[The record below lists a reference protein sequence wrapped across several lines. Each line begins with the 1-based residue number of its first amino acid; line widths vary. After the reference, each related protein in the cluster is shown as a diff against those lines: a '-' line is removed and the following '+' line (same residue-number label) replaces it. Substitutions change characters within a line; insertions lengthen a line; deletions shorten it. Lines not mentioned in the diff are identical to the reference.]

1 MRFLIDDANIDRI
14 KELYKY
20 YPIDGVTTNPSILAK
35 YGKPPYEALLAIR
48 EFIGNKA
55 QLHAQVIST
64 TAEDMVEEGRKIER
78 ILGNNTYIKIPTVP
92 EGLRAMQILRGEGY
106 HVTATA
112 IYTPMQAYLAAKA
125 GAEYAAPY
133 VNRID
138 NLGGDG
144 VTSTK
149 NMHNIYV
156 RNGMPTKIL
165 AAGFKNSQQVQE
177 LCEYGIGSLTIA
189 SDVIENLIKNANV
202 TTAVNDFVADFESL
216 CGKGKTML
224 NCEE

>member
-1 MRFLIDDANIDRI
+1 MILLIDDADIDRI
-14 KELYKY
+14 RRIYNY

-35 YGKPPYEALLAIR
+35 CGRPPYVALREIR

-55 QLHAQVIST
+55 ELHAQVISR
-64 TAEDMVEEGRKIER
+64 TAEEMVKEGRKIEQM
-78 ILGNNTYIKIPTVP
+78 LGNNTYIKIPTVP
-92 EGLRAMQILRGEGY
+92 EGLKAMRILSGEGY

-125 GAEYAAPY
+125 GAEFAAPY

-138 NLGGDG
+138 NLGNDG
-144 VTSTK
+144 IQSTK
-149 NMHNIYV
+149 KMHDIYTHG
-156 RNGMPTKIL
+156 NTKTRIL

-177 LCEYGIGSLTIA
+177 LCEYGITSVTVA
-189 SDVIENLIKNANV
+189 PEVIEGFIRNANV
-202 TTAVNDFVADFESL
+202 TNAVEDFIADFEKL
-216 CGKGKTML
+216 CGEGKTML